1 MESKGINK
9 TKARL
14 IVLVIFLI
22 GFLAGGFSMSLYRT
36 VTGSPEGERGKMR
49 GGPPQAHILD
59 KMEKKLSLTSD
70 QRDKVRAILDET
82 FAQYDQV
89 RRDVDPRIHVIR
101 QQSRERIRALL
112 TDDQK
117 PKFEEL
123 VAESDARRE
132 KMKEH
137 FGK

>member
-1 MESKGINK
+1 MESKAINK

-14 IVLVIFLI
+14 IVLAIFLI

-36 VTGSPEGERGKMR
+36 ATGSPDGERKTR

-59 KMEKKLSLTSD
+59 KMEKKLSLTAE
-70 QRDKVRAILDET
+70 QRERVKAILDET

-89 RRDVDPRIHVIR
+89 RRDIDPRIHVIR

-112 TDDQK
+112 TEEQK
-117 PKFEEL
+117 PKYEEL
-123 VAESDARRE
+123 VAESDAKRE
-132 KMKEH
+132 RMKEH

>member
-1 MESKGINK
+1 MESKAINK

-14 IVLVIFLI
+14 IVLAIFLI

-36 VTGSPEGERGKMR
+36 VTGSPDGDHGKMR

-59 KMEKKLSLTSD
+59 KMEKKLSLTAE
-70 QRDKVRAILDET
+70 QREKVKAILDET
-82 FAQYDQV
+82 FTQYDQV
-89 RRDVDPRIHVIR
+89 RRDIDPRIHVIR
-101 QQSRERIRALL
+101 QQSRERIRVLL
-112 TDDQK
+112 TDEQK
-117 PKFEEL
+117 PKYEEL
-123 VAESDARRE
+123 VAEADAKRE